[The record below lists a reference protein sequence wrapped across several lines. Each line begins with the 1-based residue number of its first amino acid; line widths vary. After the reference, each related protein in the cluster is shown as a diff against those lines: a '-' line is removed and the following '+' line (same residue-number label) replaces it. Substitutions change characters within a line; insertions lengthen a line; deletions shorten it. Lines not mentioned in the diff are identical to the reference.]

1 MAMAPK
7 IRKFMLVS
15 HITFSVSWIG
25 AVVCFLVFAISGL
38 NNTDAQVLSSNY
50 YAMNLIA
57 QFVIVPLAFA
67 TLISGIV
74 QGLGTNWGLIQHY
87 WVVAKLSITV
97 VSTVVLLLKLR
108 LINELAS
115 AGLDIGNPLF
125 SQARLELIVHA
136 AGGILLL
143 IIATVLSVYK
153 PKGLTTYGR
162 KKMKLP
168 VEGAN
173 KSVSDEPKKS
183 QLAYVLRI
191 VVFGILAALI
201 IKHLMD
207 GGLKN
212 H

>member
-1 MAMAPK
+1 MVMPKK

-25 AVVCFLVFAISGL
+25 AVVCFLALAISGL
-38 NNTDAQVLSSNY
+38 SNIDPQILNSNY

-74 QGLGTNWGLIQHY
+74 QGLGTSWGLVQHY
-87 WVVAKLSITV
+87 WVLVKLSITV
-97 VSTVVLLLKLR
+97 VSTVILLLKLR

-115 AGLDIGNPLF
+115 AGLDIGNSSF
-125 SQARLELIVHA
+125 NEARLELIVHA

-143 IIATVLSVYK
+143 LIATFLSVYK
-153 PKGLTTYGR
+153 PKGLTSYGR
-162 KKMKLP
+162 KKMNFP
-168 VEGAN
+168 VEVAN
-173 KSVSDEPKKS
+173 EYISVKPKKAL
-183 QLAYVLRI
+183 LAYALRI
-191 VVFGILAALI
+191 TVFGILAALV

-207 GGLKN
+207 GGLRN

>member
-1 MAMAPK
+1 MVMPPK

-25 AVVCFLVFAISGL
+25 AVVCFMALAISGL
-38 NNTDAQVLSSNY
+38 NNIDPQILSSNY
-50 YAMNLIA
+50 SAMNLIA

-74 QGLGTNWGLIQHY
+74 QGLGTSWGLIQHY
-87 WVVAKLSITV
+87 WIVAKLSITV
-97 VSTVVLLLKLR
+97 VSTVILLLKLR

-115 AGLDIGNPLF
+115 AGLDIGNPSF
-125 SQARLELIVHA
+125 SQARLELMVHA

-143 IIATVLSVYK
+143 LIATFLSVYK
-153 PKGLTTYGR
+153 PKGITPYGR
-162 KKMKLP
+162 KKMNLP
-168 VEGAN
+168 IEGVN
-173 KSVSDEPKKS
+173 ESISDKPKRS
-183 QLAYVLRI
+183 SLAYALRI